1 MLPCF
6 PSNRAVLPLLAAIVM
21 GACSAPPALAPI
33 EATRLAPQVTLY
45 PTQAATMQADAP
57 TIAASGAQY
66 AGEWKPASSGIDYIL
81 TQVTVNERE
90 ELVLMARVDPSKTN
104 IHVHYDPSQPKTA
117 REWQGETQAG
127 LIINGGF
134 FNDKNQVTGLII
146 AEGDSSGKSYRGFG
160 GDVFGGA
167 GRRAGGAMAAR

>member
-1 MLPCF
+1 
-6 PSNRAVLPLLAAIVM
+6 
-21 GACSAPPALAPI
+21 
-33 EATRLAPQVTLY
+33 
-45 PTQAATMQADAP
+45 MQADAP

-160 GDVFGGA
+160 GGCFRW
-167 GRRAGGAMAAR
+167 GRMARRRCNGCAMNRIKQTTASQQQCRVSRCWW